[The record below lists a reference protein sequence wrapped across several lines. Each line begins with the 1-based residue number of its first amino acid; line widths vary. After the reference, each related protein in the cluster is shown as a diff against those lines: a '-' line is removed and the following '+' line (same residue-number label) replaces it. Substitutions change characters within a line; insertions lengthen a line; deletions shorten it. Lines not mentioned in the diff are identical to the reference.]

1 MLDRLRRLFE
11 APSPSKEMRAN
22 PEARQIA
29 IAALLFHAAA
39 LDGEIEPA
47 EEQVIGDL
55 LVRRFDLNPADLKTL
70 LEDARAAEESTNQ
83 ILRFTRDIK
92 EHTGHEERIAL
103 LEMLWEVVFAD
114 GEEHAFEA
122 NLVRRVAG
130 LIYVTDQESGSARLR
145 VRQRLGLK

>member
-11 APSPSKEMRAN
+11 APSPSKEMSDN
-22 PEARQIA
+22 PEAGQIA

-47 EEQVIGDL
+47 EEQVIADL
-55 LVRRFDLNPADLKTL
+55 LVRRFDLNQADLKTL

-92 EHTGHEERIAL
+92 EHAGHEERIAL

-122 NLVRRVAG
+122 NLMRRVAG